1 MAKPP
6 GFKSLP
12 TSESRYATKTFFSIF
27 FFPSCLFFLLSGAGS
42 LSNSG
47 CPQTRGN
54 PPASASQLLGLQAIQ
69 SIPTFNT
76 LSVEEI
82 IWEKKRF
89 TIKSR
94 TQASKNFYAELRG
107 QELCP
112 GCQSLGEA
120 ASLWNADGM
129 VYEVEVSSGERF
141 KETKAGWVANSPQ
154 DILALKCNSWN

>member
-1 MAKPP
+1 MGQDLSVTQVVLKLVAIPLPQPP
-6 GFKSLP
+6 NYLDCRQSSQYLP
-12 TSESRYATKTFFSIF
+12 
-27 FFPSCLFFLLSGAGS
+27 
-42 LSNSG
+42 
-47 CPQTRGN
+47 
-54 PPASASQLLGLQAIQ
+54 
-69 SIPTFNT
+69 SIPFQWRK
-76 LSVEEI
+76 LFEK
-82 IWEKKRF
+82 KKRF

-129 VYEVEVSSGERF
+129 VYEVEVSSGEHF

-154 DILALKCNSWN
+154 DILALKCNS